1 MTLLDSHPLLLD
13 KKLAVILGLNQ
24 ALLVQQIHYWLE
36 KNKEAGRN
44 FHQGKYWTYNT
55 IDQWQEEFPF
65 WSRSTIKR
73 SLKGLRERGILEVD
87 NFNSYQMDR
96 TLWYTINYKEL
107 ARLEEEYDKGQDQV
121 SPKEKGEAS
130 QAGPRGE
137 RRDQKGSEGKDGKS
151 QAGPM
156 DKGKPDP
163 AIPETP
169 TKISPDICNQSIYP
183 PGQDLVGKDGHACKS
198 LEYMEGQLEEGPG
211 HRKEDRTDDRIEIRT
226 AYREIIK
233 NCQLYAI
240 DEKYRAGVGHAIKLL
255 LLEAEGK
262 TRLKIGN
269 NYLPAKI
276 VREDLRKLDYF
287 MVEYAVNRFKE
298 ISRSQ
303 EIINPLAYL
312 KTLIYNSINEMEISL
327 EADLRYGGFI

>member
-13 KKLAVILGLNQ
+13 KKLAIILGLNQ

-55 IDQWQEEFPF
+55 LDQWQEEFPF
-65 WSRSTIKR
+65 WGRSTIKR
-73 SLKGLRERGILEVD
+73 TLKGLEGI
-87 NFNSYQMDR
+87 
-96 TLWYTINYKEL
+96 
-107 ARLEEEYDKGQDQV
+107 
-121 SPKEKGEAS
+121 
-130 QAGPRGE
+130 
-137 RRDQKGSEGKDGKS
+137 
-151 QAGPM
+151 
-156 DKGKPDP
+156 
-163 AIPETP
+163 
-169 TKISPDICNQSIYP
+169 
-183 PGQDLVGKDGHACKS
+183 
-198 LEYMEGQLEEGPG
+198 
-211 HRKEDRTDDRIEIRT
+211 EDRTDYRIEIRT
-226 AYREIIK
+226 AYREIIG

-262 TRLKIGN
+262 TRIKIGN

-298 ISRSQ
+298 ISRSR

-327 EADLRYGGFI
+327 EANLRYEGFI